1 MATYWHIISRKAVF
15 CVDHGLHRELDFWQ
29 WVYDVVTGL
38 FCVAA
43 HFRGKHVVV
52 APATSSRNK
61 TAFHNN
67 EIRKAFGTVTKS
79 HMVSIIGGCHRM
91 LKHKLMQPSF
101 GACTR
106 HLTWTESL
114 LVSVSR
120 GSLEQVD
127 LLSGREG
134 WRKWTERFEILAD
147 VPEADRH
154 ILLVN
159 HCGLEAYRMIR
170 RAVAP
175 DKPTM
180 SKGLRTSSTQFL
192 VYAACIAFY
201 ARTQQPFERIATSMR
216 ELRYLAVP
224 GPFE

>member
-79 HMVSIIGGCHRM
+79 HMVSIIGGHVKAQIDATVFRSLHSTFDM
-91 LKHKLMQPSF
+91 DII
-101 GACTR
+101 
-106 HLTWTESL
+106 ESL